1 MGVNIIAVVVEKFA
15 TVLFPIRSGAMRDV
29 IDMRGRAR
37 SASLSAY
44 VSMLGD

>member
-1 MGVNIIAVVVEKFA
+1 MGVNIIAVVVEEFA
-15 TVLFPIRSGAMRDV
+15 TVLLPIRPGTVSDV
-29 IDMRGRAR
+29 IDVRGRAR